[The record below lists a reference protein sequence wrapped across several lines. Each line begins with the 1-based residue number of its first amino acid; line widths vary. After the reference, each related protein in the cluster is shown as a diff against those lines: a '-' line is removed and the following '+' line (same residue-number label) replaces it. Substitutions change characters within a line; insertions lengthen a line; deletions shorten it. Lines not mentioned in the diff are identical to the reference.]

1 MEKRKLLHSSI
12 QFIIVVFYFGTGE
25 AIKCRKYPCV
35 TVAVLS
41 PVPPNWAFL
50 FSSSLPLVWIS
61 DMETPSSPDSLGVL
75 IPSIFSFFIIAFS
88 MLFFF
93 FALSPVIRID
103 RVRRQQ
109 QGSQFLLYTY
119 IYIYIYIYYPFN
131 TPKDRNFSISLQNE
145 SQGVQRIIWRLRSLS
160 SLSQCCTYLIEKRNN
175 PHPFMYFLNSL
186 SC

>member
-1 MEKRKLLHSSI
+1 MDAKKVCALGKVENFAGKRCKWLTGEINRDVKEHFRGKKQSKAKMEKRKLLHSSI

-25 AIKCRKYPCV
+25 AIKCRKYSCV

-61 DMETPSSPDSLGVL
+61 DMETPSSPDSLGVPIL
-75 IPSIFSFFIIAFS
+75 SIFSFFIIAFS
-88 MLFFF
+88 MLFSF

-119 IYIYIYIYYPFN
+119 IYIHIY
-131 TPKDRNFSISLQNE
+131 L
-145 SQGVQRIIWRLRSLS
+145 LS
-160 SLSQCCTYLIEKRNN
+160 
-175 PHPFMYFLNSL
+175 F
-186 SC
+186 